1 MTTTVLRATPPHP
14 MPPARRWVALA
25 RSLAIALAIALAVA
39 TAHFVHGTALTHTVL
54 MQSFNWVFD
63 FDTSRFVGG
72 WCTAGADV
80 ARDMD
85 LSFVARHALSLATRP
100 ACLALL
106 PLLPLNGTP
115 ELALMALTA
124 LCAGAVAAL
133 AYGLAAAFCAAEFDR
148 VLLALGYA
156 VSVHP
161 LLLGVIPETYGFA
174 LMGIALHWVL
184 LAHGRVDP
192 LQPGAWSRV
201 SLFLNLGFTLTN
213 GALNL
218 VSSAVLA
225 WQRLGWRR
233 WLALEAR
240 TWVISGV
247 ALGGVLLAS
256 AALFAPELLATMGG
270 APQKVWWTVNINRGD
285 TASLLTVVVTF
296 VLYSSVAPV
305 LTVIN
310 LPAPDLHPMLDFR
323 AFQFTPVGWAAL
335 ALWTVAMATSVRLAW
350 CDAVLRRLLCVAGLW
365 LLMNIALHA
374 YWQYRS
380 SIYLYGAH
388 TSFALFAVLMMG
400 YGCALRRF
408 DALRVRLCV
417 RLFATLLVVLTAINN
432 GGVYVEMFHF
442 LRRQALPT

>member
-1 MTTTVLRATPPHP
+1 MTTTLLPPKP
-14 MPPARRWVALA
+14 LDAMPPARRWM
-25 RSLAIALAIALAVA
+25 ALAVA
-39 TAHFVHGTALTHTVL
+39 LAVAAAHFFHGTALTHTVL

-63 FDTSRFVGG
+63 FDSSRFVGG

-106 PLLPLNGTP
+106 PLTGTS

-148 VLLALGYA
+148 VLLALGCA
-156 VSVHP
+156 LSVHP

-184 LAHGRVDP
+184 LAHGKADP
-192 LQPGAWSRV
+192 LQPGAPSRA
-201 SLFLNLGFTLTN
+201 SLFFNLGFTLTN

-218 VSSAVLA
+218 LSSAVLA
-225 WQRLGWRR
+225 WQRVGWRR

-240 TWVISGV
+240 TWLIAGA
-247 ALGGVLLAS
+247 ALGAVLLAS
-256 AALFAPELLATMGG
+256 AALLAPELLATMGG
-270 APQKVWWTVNINRGD
+270 APQKVWWTVNINRGEP
-285 TASLLTVVVTF
+285 ASLLMVVATF
-296 VLYSSVAPV
+296 VLYSFVAPV

-335 ALWTVAMATSVRLAW
+335 ALWAAAMAVSVRLAW
-350 CDAVLRRLLCVAGLW
+350 RDAVPRRLLCVAGLW
-365 LLMNIALHA
+365 LLMNIVLHA
-374 YWQYRS
+374 YWQYRG

-388 TSFALFAVLMMG
+388 TSFALFAVLAMG

-408 DALRVRLCV
+408 DALRV

-432 GGVYVEMFHF
+432 GGVYVDMIQF
-442 LRRQALPT
+442 LRQQAPAQSLT